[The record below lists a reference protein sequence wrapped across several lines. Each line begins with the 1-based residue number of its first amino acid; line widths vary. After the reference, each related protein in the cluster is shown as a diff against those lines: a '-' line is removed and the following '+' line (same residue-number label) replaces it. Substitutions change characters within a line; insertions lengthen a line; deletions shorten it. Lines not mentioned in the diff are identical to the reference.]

1 MENSLI
7 KHIIK
12 VLSGYEAS
20 VLIIENNDGFLFRAD
35 VIEEF
40 ERNNINVS
48 IGSNLSQRV
57 AFELKNSRKTL
68 FLINKE
74 SRQYLEDI
82 ETIAIHSEFFLSQY
96 LSEYHIP
103 SLKDL
108 PLSILD
114 KLFIKKQLFSLSK
127 SETIKEIEK
136 VSSVSKS
143 EKPKFDFDGFTN
155 RINEGLATD
164 NIDWYEIATFFGD
177 AISQSIGSEQFALT
191 LDLIKEANEKFQ
203 KHIQN
208 SYAQTKN
215 SNPIKRPQIVSKIL
229 DYLDFNFKEDSIALI
244 VIDGL
249 SFWQYSLIKNRL
261 LGKKIEG
268 STFSWIPSITQ
279 LSRQAIF
286 RGSSPIESYKQNPSN
301 ELKLWKEYWK
311 SKNFNDFEIQYQHDK
326 INVSDINGVKRLGIV
341 YKDLDDYMHS
351 SKDYND
357 LLKLTENW
365 FVRSKIQ
372 ATIKELL
379 SKGFRVIITSDHG
392 NIQAKGWRGLNGKEK
407 LGTNKSGSRSERH
420 LEYSEKR
427 LKNEFLYNNP
437 ELLDSIIQ
445 EEQSIYFKD
454 ELSFSRRDDLVT
466 HGGAHFLEVVIP
478 FIEITNDK

>member
-12 VLSGYEAS
+12 VLSGYDAP
-20 VLIIENNDGFLFRAD
+20 VLIIENNDGFLFRTD
-35 VIEEF
+35 VVEAF
-40 ERNNINVS
+40 ERKNINVS
-48 IGSNLSQRV
+48 LGNNLSQRV
-57 AFELKNSRKTL
+57 AFELRDNSKTL
-68 FLINKE
+68 FLINKDN
-74 SRQYLEDI
+74 RQYLEDI
-82 ETIAIHSEFFLSQY
+82 ESIAIHSEFFLSQY

-103 SLKDL
+103 SVKDL
-108 PLSILD
+108 SLSILD

-136 VSSVSKS
+136 LSAVSKS
-143 EKPKFDFDGFTN
+143 KNPKFDIDEFTD
-155 RINEGLATD
+155 RINEGLATSTI
-164 NIDWYEIATFFGD
+164 NWHEITTLFGD
-177 AISQSIGSEQFALT
+177 AISQSIGSEQFDLI
-191 LDLIKEANEKFQ
+191 LVLIKEANGKFQ
-203 KHIQN
+203 EHIQ
-208 SYAQTKN
+208 SKYAQIKN

-229 DYLDFNFKEDSIALI
+229 DYIDFNYKQDAIALI

-249 SFWQYSLIKNRL
+249 SFWQYALIKNRL
-261 LGKKIEG
+261 SGNKKEEI
-268 STFSWIPSITQ
+268 TFSWIPSITQ

-286 RGSSPIESYKQNPSN
+286 RGSSPLESYKQNPTN
-301 ELKLWKEYWK
+301 ESKLWKDYWK
-311 SKNFNDFEIQYQHDK
+311 SKNFNDFEILYQHDT
-326 INVSDINGVKRLGIV
+326 INVSNIDGIKRLGIV

-365 FVRSKIQ
+365 FVRSKLQETIQ
-372 ATIKELL
+372 DLL

-427 LKNEFLYNNP
+427 LKDEFLDNNP
-437 ELLDSIIQ
+437 ELIDSIVQ
-445 EEQSIYFKD
+445 EEQALYFKD
-454 ELSFSRRDDLVT
+454 ELSFSRRDELVT

-478 FIEITNDK
+478 FIEITNE

>member
-7 KHIIK
+7 KRIMK
-12 VLSGYEAS
+12 VLSGYDAPI
-20 VLIIENNDGFLFRAD
+20 LIIENNDGFLFRAD

-103 SLKDL
+103 SVKDL
-108 PLSILD
+108 PLSILN
-114 KLFIKKQLFSLSK
+114 KLFEKKQLFSLSK

-143 EKPKFDFDGFTN
+143 KNPKFDIDEFTE
-155 RINEGLATD
+155 RINEGLATST
-164 NIDWYEIATFFGD
+164 IDWHEIATLFGD
-177 AISQSIGSEQFALT
+177 AISQSIGSEQFDLIQV
-191 LDLIKEANEKFQ
+191 LIKEANEKFQ
-203 KHIQN
+203 EHIQ
-208 SYAQTKN
+208 SKYSQMKN

-229 DYLDFNFKEDSIALI
+229 DHIDFNYKQDAIALI

-249 SFWQYSLIKNRL
+249 SFWQYALIKNRL
-261 LGKKIEG
+261 PGNKKEEV
-268 STFSWIPSITQ
+268 TFSWIPSITQ

-286 RGSSPIESYKQNPSN
+286 RGSSPLESYKQNPTN
-301 ELKLWKEYWK
+301 ESKLWKDYWK
-311 SKNFNDFEIQYQHDK
+311 SKNFNDFEILYQHDT
-326 INVSDINGVKRLGIV
+326 INVSNIDGIKRLGIV

-372 ATIKELL
+372 ETIQELL

-427 LKNEFLYNNP
+427 LKDDFLDNNP
-437 ELLDSIIQ
+437 ELLDSIVQ
-445 EEQSIYFKD
+445 EEQALYFKND
-454 ELSFSRRDDLVT
+454 LSFSRRDDLVT

-478 FIEITNDK
+478 FIEITNE

>member
-12 VLSGYEAS
+12 VLSGYDAP
-20 VLIIENNDGFLFRAD
+20 VLIIENNDGFLFRSD
-35 VIEEF
+35 VIEAF

-48 IGSNLSQRV
+48 FGNNLSQRV
-57 AFELKNSRKTL
+57 AFELRDNSKTL
-68 FLINKE
+68 FLINKDN
-74 SRQYLEDI
+74 RQYLEDI
-82 ETIAIHSEFFLSQY
+82 ESIAIHSEFFLSQY

-103 SLKDL
+103 SVKDL

-136 VSSVSKS
+136 VSAFSKS
-143 EKPKFDFDGFTN
+143 KNPKFDIDEFTE
-155 RINEGLATD
+155 RINEGLATST
-164 NIDWYEIATFFGD
+164 IDWHEIATLFGD
-177 AISQSIGSEQFALT
+177 AISQSIGSEQFDLILA
-191 LDLIKEANEKFQ
+191 LIKEVNEKFQ
-203 KHIQN
+203 EHIQ
-208 SYAQTKN
+208 SKYAQIKN

-229 DYLDFNFKEDSIALI
+229 DYVDFNYKQDSIALM

-249 SFWQYSLIKNRL
+249 SFWQYALIKNRL
-261 LGKKIEG
+261 PGNKKEDI
-268 STFSWIPSITQ
+268 TFSWIPSITQ

-286 RGSSPIESYKQNPSN
+286 RGTSPLESYKQNPTN
-301 ELKLWKEYWK
+301 ESKLWKDYWK
-311 SKNFNDFEIQYQHDK
+311 SKNFNDFEIQYQHDT
-326 INVSDINGVKRLGIV
+326 INVSNIHGIKRLGIV

-372 ATIKELL
+372 ETIQELL

-427 LKNEFLYNNP
+427 LKDEFLDNNP
-437 ELLDSIIQ
+437 ELLDSIVQ
-445 EEQSIYFKD
+445 EEQALYFKN
-454 ELSFSRRDDLVT
+454 ELSFSRRDELVT

-478 FIEITNDK
+478 FIEITNE

>member
-7 KHIIK
+7 EYIIK
-12 VLSGYEAS
+12 VLSSYDTT

-48 IGSNLSQRV
+48 TGSNLSQRV

-74 SRQYLEDI
+74 NRQYLEDI

-96 LSEYHIP
+96 LTEYHIP
-103 SLKDL
+103 SVKDL
-108 PLSILD
+108 PLSILN
-114 KLFIKKQLFSLSK
+114 KLFEKKQLFSLSK

-155 RINEGLATD
+155 RINEGLATST
-164 NIDWYEIATFFGD
+164 IDWYQIATLFGN
-177 AISQSIGSEQFALT
+177 AISQSIGSEQFALV
-191 LDLIKEANEKFQ
+191 LELIKEVNEKFQ
-203 KHIQN
+203 EHIQ
-208 SYAQTKN
+208 SKYAQIKN

-229 DYLDFNFKEDSIALI
+229 DYIDFNYKQDAIALI

-249 SFWQYSLIKNRL
+249 SFWQYALIKNRL
-261 LGKKIEG
+261 SGNKKEEI
-268 STFSWIPSITQ
+268 TFSWIPSITQ

-286 RGSSPIESYKQNPSN
+286 RGSSPLESYKQNPTN
-301 ELKLWKEYWK
+301 ESKLWKDYWK
-311 SKNFNDFEIQYQHDK
+311 SKNFNDFEILYQHDT
-326 INVSDINGVKRLGIV
+326 INVSNIDGIKRLGIV

-365 FVRSKIQ
+365 FVRSKLQETIQ
-372 ATIKELL
+372 DLL

-427 LKNEFLYNNP
+427 LLDEFLDNNP
-437 ELLDSIIQ
+437 ELLESIVQ
-445 EEQSIYFKD
+445 EEQALYFKD
-454 ELSFSRRDDLVT
+454 DLSFSRRDDLVT
-466 HGGAHFLEVVIP
+466 HGGAHFLEVGIP
-478 FIEITNDK
+478 FIEITNE

>member
-12 VLSGYEAS
+12 VLSGYDAP

-103 SLKDL
+103 SVKDL
-108 PLSILD
+108 PLSILN
-114 KLFIKKQLFSLSK
+114 KLFEKKQLFSLSK

-143 EKPKFDFDGFTN
+143 DKPKFDFDGFTN
-155 RINEGLATD
+155 RINEGLATST
-164 NIDWYEIATFFGD
+164 IDWHQIATLFGNV
-177 AISQSIGSEQFALT
+177 ISQSIGSEQFALV
-191 LDLIKEANEKFQ
+191 LELIKEVNEKFQ
-203 KHIQN
+203 GHIK
-208 SYAQTKN
+208 SKYAQIKN

-229 DYLDFNFKEDSIALI
+229 DYIDFNYKQDSIALI

-249 SFWQYSLIKNRL
+249 SFWQYALIKNRL
-261 LGKKIEG
+261 SGNKKEEI
-268 STFSWIPSITQ
+268 TFSWIPSITQ

-286 RGSSPIESYKQNPSN
+286 RGSSPLESYKQNPTN
-301 ELKLWKEYWK
+301 ESKLWKDYWK
-311 SKNFNDFEIQYQHDK
+311 AKNFNDFEILYQHDT
-326 INVSDINGVKRLGIV
+326 INVSNIDGIKRLGIV

-365 FVRSKIQ
+365 FVRSKLQETIQ
-372 ATIKELL
+372 DLL

-427 LKNEFLYNNP
+427 LKDDFLDNNP
-437 ELLDSIIQ
+437 ELLDSIVQ
-445 EEQSIYFKD
+445 EEQALYFKD
-454 ELSFSRRDDLVT
+454 DLSFSRRDDLVT

-478 FIEITNDK
+478 FIEITNE

>member
-12 VLSGYEAS
+12 VLSGYDAP
-20 VLIIENNDGFLFRAD
+20 VLIIENNDGFLFRTD
-35 VIEEF
+35 VVEAF
-40 ERNNINVS
+40 ERKNINVS
-48 IGSNLSQRV
+48 IGNNLSQRV
-57 AFELKNSRKTL
+57 AFELRDNSKTL
-68 FLINKE
+68 FLINKDN
-74 SRQYLEDI
+74 RKYLEDI
-82 ETIAIHSEFFLSQY
+82 ESIAIHSEFFLSQY

-103 SLKDL
+103 SVKDL
-108 PLSILD
+108 SLSILD

-136 VSSVSKS
+136 VSAVSKS
-143 EKPKFDFDGFTN
+143 KNPKFD
-155 RINEGLATD
+155 INEFTDLINAGLATST
-164 NIDWYEIATFFGD
+164 IDWHEIATLFGD
-177 AISQSIGSEQFALT
+177 AISQSIGSEQFDLI
-191 LDLIKEANEKFQ
+191 LVLIKEANEKFQ
-203 KHIQN
+203 EHIL
-208 SYAQTKN
+208 SKYAQIKN

-229 DYLDFNFKEDSIALI
+229 DYIDFNYKQDAIALI

-249 SFWQYSLIKNRL
+249 SFWQYALIKNRL
-261 LGKKIEG
+261 SGNKKEEI
-268 STFSWIPSITQ
+268 TFSWIPSITQ

-286 RGSSPIESYKQNPSN
+286 RGSSPLESYKQNPTN
-301 ELKLWKEYWK
+301 ESKLWKDYWK
-311 SKNFNDFEIQYQHDK
+311 SKNFNDFEILYQHDT
-326 INVSDINGVKRLGIV
+326 INVSNIDGIKRLGIV

-351 SKDYND
+351 SNDYND

-365 FVRSKIQ
+365 FVRSKLQETIQ
-372 ATIKELL
+372 DLL

-427 LKNEFLYNNP
+427 LKDEFLDNNP
-437 ELLDSIIQ
+437 ELIDSIVQ
-445 EEQSIYFKD
+445 EEQALYFKN
-454 ELSFSRRDDLVT
+454 ELSFSRRDELVT

-478 FIEITNDK
+478 FIEITNE

>member
-12 VLSGYEAS
+12 VLSGYADP
-20 VLIIENNDGFLFRAD
+20 VLIIENNDGFLFRVD

-48 IGSNLSQRV
+48 IGSSLSQRV

-103 SLKDL
+103 SVKDL

-143 EKPKFDFDGFTN
+143 KNPKFDIEGFTD
-155 RINEGLATD
+155 RINEGLAKK
-164 NIDWYEIATFFGD
+164 NIDWHEIANLFGE
-177 AISQSIGSEQFALT
+177 AISQCIGSDQFALI
-191 LDLIKEANEKFQ
+191 LAFIKAANEKFQ
-203 KHIQN
+203 EHIQAK
-208 SYAQTKN
+208 YAQMKN
-215 SNPIKRPQIVSKIL
+215 SNPIKRPQVVSKVL
-229 DYLDFNFKEDSIALI
+229 DYIDFNYKQDSIALI

-249 SFWQYSLIKNRL
+249 SFWQYALIKNRL
-261 LGKKIEG
+261 PGNKKEAI
-268 STFSWIPSITQ
+268 TFSWIPSITQ

-286 RGSSPIESYKQNPSN
+286 GGYSPLESYRQNPTN
-301 ELKLWKEYWK
+301 ESKLWKDYWK
-311 SKNFNDFEIQYQHDK
+311 SKNFNDFEILYQHDT
-326 INVSDINGVKRLGIV
+326 INISSTDGIKRLGLV

-365 FVRSKIQ
+365 FERSKIQ
-372 ATIKELL
+372 KTIQELL
-379 SKGFRVIITSDHG
+379 AQGFRVIITSDHG

-420 LEYSEKR
+420 IEYSEKR
-427 LKNEFLYNNP
+427 LKDEFLDNNP
-437 ELLDSIIQ
+437 ELLDSIVQ
-445 EEQSIYFKD
+445 EDQAIYFKD

-478 FIEITNDK
+478 FIEITNE

>member
-12 VLSGYEAS
+12 VLSGYDAP
-20 VLIIENNDGFLFRAD
+20 VLIIENNDGFLFRSD
-35 VIEEF
+35 VIEAF

-48 IGSNLSQRV
+48 FGNNLSQRV
-57 AFELKNSRKTL
+57 AFELRDNSKTL
-68 FLINKE
+68 FLINKDN
-74 SRQYLEDI
+74 RQYLEDI
-82 ETIAIHSEFFLSQY
+82 ESIAIHSEFFLSQY

-103 SLKDL
+103 SVKDL

-136 VSSVSKS
+136 VSAVSKS
-143 EKPKFDFDGFTN
+143 KNPKFDIEGLTD
-155 RINEGLATD
+155 RINKGLVKE
-164 NIDWYEIATFFGD
+164 NIDWYEIAKLFGK
-177 AISQSIGSEQFALT
+177 AISRTIGSDQLALI
-191 LDLIKEANEKFQ
+191 LEIIKQANKKFQ
-203 KHIQN
+203 EHIQ
-208 SYAQTKN
+208 SKYSQIKN
-215 SNPIKRPQIVSKIL
+215 SNPIKRPQIVSKVL
-229 DYLDFNFKEDSIALI
+229 DYIDFNYKQDSIALI

-249 SFWQYSLIKNRL
+249 SFWQYALIKNRL
-261 LGKKIEG
+261 PGNKKEAI
-268 STFSWIPSITQ
+268 TFSWIPSITQ

-286 RGSSPIESYKQNPSN
+286 RGSSPSESYKQNPTN
-301 ELKLWKEYWK
+301 ESKLWKDYWK
-311 SKNFNDFEIQYQHDK
+311 AKNFNDFELQYQHDT
-326 INVSDINGVKRLGIV
+326 INLSNIDGIKRLGIV

-372 ATIKELL
+372 DTIQELL

-427 LKNEFLYNNP
+427 LKDEFLDNNP
-437 ELLDSIIQ
+437 ELLDSIVQ
-445 EEQSIYFKD
+445 EEQALYFKN
-454 ELSFSRRDDLVT
+454 ELSFSRREDLVT

-478 FIEITNDK
+478 FIEITNE

>member
-12 VLSGYEAS
+12 VLSGYDAP
-20 VLIIENNDGFLFRAD
+20 VLIIENNDGFLFRSD
-35 VIEEF
+35 VIEAF
-40 ERNNINVS
+40 KRNNINVS
-48 IGSNLSQRV
+48 FGNNLSQRV
-57 AFELKNSRKTL
+57 AFELRDNSKTL
-68 FLINKE
+68 FLINKDN
-74 SRQYLEDI
+74 RQYLEDI
-82 ETIAIHSEFFLSQY
+82 ESIAIHSEFFLSQY
-96 LSEYHIP
+96 LPEYHIP
-103 SLKDL
+103 SVKDL

-136 VSSVSKS
+136 VSAVSKS
-143 EKPKFDFDGFTN
+143 KNPKFDIDEFTE
-155 RINEGLATD
+155 RINEGLATE
-164 NIDWYEIATFFGD
+164 NIDWHEIATLFGD
-177 AISQSIGSEQFALT
+177 AISQSIGSEQFDLIQV
-191 LDLIKEANEKFQ
+191 LIKEANEKFQ
-203 KHIQN
+203 EHIQ
-208 SYAQTKN
+208 SKYSQIKN

-229 DYLDFNFKEDSIALI
+229 DHIDFNYKQDAIALI

-249 SFWQYSLIKNRL
+249 SFWQYALIKNRL
-261 LGKKIEG
+261 PGNKKEEV
-268 STFSWIPSITQ
+268 TFSWIPSITQ

-286 RGSSPIESYKQNPSN
+286 RGSSPLESYKQNPTN
-301 ELKLWKEYWK
+301 ESKLWKDYWK
-311 SKNFNDFEIQYQHDK
+311 SKNFNDFEILYQHDT
-326 INVSDINGVKRLGIV
+326 INVSNIDGIKRLGIV

-372 ATIKELL
+372 ETIQELL

-427 LKNEFLYNNP
+427 LKDEFLDNNP
-437 ELLDSIIQ
+437 ELLDSIVQ
-445 EEQSIYFKD
+445 EEQALYFKND
-454 ELSFSRRDDLVT
+454 LSFSRRDDLVT

-478 FIEITNDK
+478 FIEITNE

>member
-12 VLSGYEAS
+12 VLSGYDAP
-20 VLIIENNDGFLFRAD
+20 VLIIENNDGFLFRSD
-35 VIEEF
+35 VIEAF
-40 ERNNINVS
+40 ERYNINVS
-48 IGSNLSQRV
+48 FGNNLSQRV
-57 AFELKNSRKTL
+57 AFELRDNSKTL
-68 FLINKE
+68 FLINKDN
-74 SRQYLEDI
+74 RQYLEDI
-82 ETIAIHSEFFLSQY
+82 ESIAIHSEFFLSQY

-103 SLKDL
+103 SVKDL

-136 VSSVSKS
+136 VSAVSKS
-143 EKPKFDFDGFTN
+143 KNPKFDIDEFTDK
-155 RINEGLATD
+155 INEGLATE
-164 NIDWYEIATFFGD
+164 NIDWHEIATLFGD
-177 AISQSIGSEQFALT
+177 AISQSIGSEQFDLI
-191 LDLIKEANEKFQ
+191 LVLIKEANEKFQ
-203 KHIQN
+203 EHIH
-208 SYAQTKN
+208 SKYAQMKN

-229 DYLDFNFKEDSIALI
+229 DYIDFNYKQDEIALI

-249 SFWQYSLIKNRL
+249 SFWQYALIKNRL
-261 LGKKIEG
+261 SGNKKEEI
-268 STFSWIPSITQ
+268 TFSWIPSITQ

-286 RGSSPIESYKQNPSN
+286 RGSSPLESYKQNPTN
-301 ELKLWKEYWK
+301 ESKLWKDYWK
-311 SKNFNDFEIQYQHDK
+311 SKNFNDFEILYQHDT
-326 INVSDINGVKRLGIV
+326 INVSNIDGIKRLGIV

-365 FVRSKIQ
+365 FVRSKIEE
-372 ATIKELL
+372 TIQELL

-427 LKNEFLYNNP
+427 LKDEFLNNNP
-437 ELLDSIIQ
+437 ELLDSIVQ
-445 EEQSIYFKD
+445 EEQAIYFKD
-454 ELSFSRRDDLVT
+454 ELSFSRRNELVT

-478 FIEITNDK
+478 FIEITNE

>member
-7 KHIIK
+7 KHIIN
-12 VLSGYEAS
+12 VLLGYDAS
-20 VLIIENNDGFLFRAD
+20 VLIIENNDGFLFRSD
-35 VIEEF
+35 VIVQLEG
-40 ERNNINVS
+40 NNINVS
-48 IGSNLSQRV
+48 LGNNLSQRV
-57 AFELKNSRKTL
+57 EFELRDSSKTL
-68 FLINKE
+68 FLINKDD
-74 SRQYLEDI
+74 RKYLEDI
-82 ETIAIHSEFFLSQY
+82 DSIAIHSEFFLSHY
-96 LSEYHIP
+96 LSEYHIR
-103 SLKDL
+103 SVKDL

-114 KLFIKKQLFSLSK
+114 KLFVKKQLFSLSK

-143 EKPKFDFDGFTN
+143 KNPKYDVDGFTN

-164 NIDWYEIATFFGD
+164 NIDWYQIATLFGD
-177 AISQSIGSEQFALT
+177 AISQSIGSEWFALI
-191 LDLIKEANEKFQ
+191 LALIKKANEKFQ
-203 KHIQN
+203 EHIQAK
-208 SYAQTKN
+208 YAQIKN

-229 DYLDFNFKEDSIALI
+229 DYIDFNYKQDSIALI

-249 SFWQYSLIKNRL
+249 SFWQYALIKHRL
-261 LGKKIEG
+261 SGNKKEAI
-268 STFSWIPSITQ
+268 TFSWIPSITQ

-286 RGSSPIESYKQNPSN
+286 RGSSPIESYKQNPTN
-301 ELKLWKEYWK
+301 ESKLWKDYWK
-311 SKNFNDFEIQYQHDK
+311 SKNFNDFEILYQHDL
-326 INVSDINGVKRLGIV
+326 INISSIDGIKRLGIV

-372 ATIKELL
+372 ATIQELL

-427 LKNEFLYNNP
+427 LKDEFLDNNP
-437 ELLDSIIQ
+437 ELLGSIVQ
-445 EEQSIYFKD
+445 EEQALYFKD

-478 FIEITNDK
+478 FIEITNE

>member
-12 VLSGYEAS
+12 VLSGYDAP
-20 VLIIENNDGFLFRAD
+20 VLIIENNDGFLFRTD
-35 VIEEF
+35 VREEL

-48 IGSNLSQRV
+48 IGNELSQRV
-57 AFELKNSRKTL
+57 AFELRDNSKTL
-68 FLINKE
+68 FLINKDN
-74 SRQYLEDI
+74 RQYLEDI
-82 ETIAIHSEFFLSQY
+82 ESIAIHSEFFLSQY

-103 SLKDL
+103 SVKDL

-136 VSSVSKS
+136 VSAVSKS
-143 EKPKFDFDGFTN
+143 KNPKFDIDEFTE
-155 RINEGLATD
+155 RINEGLATST
-164 NIDWYEIATFFGD
+164 IDWHEIATLFGD
-177 AISQSIGSEQFALT
+177 AISQSIGSEQFDLIQV
-191 LDLIKEANEKFQ
+191 LIKEANEKFQ
-203 KHIQN
+203 EHIQ
-208 SYAQTKN
+208 SKYSQIKN

-229 DYLDFNFKEDSIALI
+229 DHIDFNYKQDAIALI

-249 SFWQYSLIKNRL
+249 SFWQYALIKNRL
-261 LGKKIEG
+261 PGNKKEEI
-268 STFSWIPSITQ
+268 TFSWIPSITQ

-286 RGSSPIESYKQNPSN
+286 RGSSPLESYKQNPTN
-301 ELKLWKEYWK
+301 ESKLWKDYWK
-311 SKNFNDFEIQYQHDK
+311 SKNFNDFEILYQHDT
-326 INVSDINGVKRLGIV
+326 INVSNIDGIKRLGIV

-372 ATIKELL
+372 ETIQELL

-392 NIQAKGWRGLNGKEK
+392 NIQVKGWRGLNGKEK

-427 LKNEFLYNNP
+427 LKDEFLDNNP
-437 ELLDSIIQ
+437 ELLDSIVQ
-445 EEQSIYFKD
+445 EEQALYFKND
-454 ELSFSRRDDLVT
+454 LSFSRRDDLVT

-478 FIEITNDK
+478 FIEITNE

>member
-12 VLSGYEAS
+12 ALLAYKAP
-20 VLIIENNDGFLFRAD
+20 VLIIENNDGFLFRTD

-57 AFELKNSRKTL
+57 AFELRDNSKTL
-68 FLINKE
+68 FLINKDN
-74 SRQYLEDI
+74 RQYLEDI
-82 ETIAIHSEFFLSQY
+82 ASIANHSEFFLSQY

-103 SLKDL
+103 SVKDL
-108 PLSILD
+108 SLSILD
-114 KLFIKKQLFSLSK
+114 KLFEKKQLFSLSK

-136 VSSVSKS
+136 VSSVSESKN
-143 EKPKFDFDGFTN
+143 PKFDIGGFKE
-155 RINEGLATD
+155 RINEGLATG
-164 NIDWYEIATFFGD
+164 NIDWHVIATLFGE
-177 AISQSIGSEQFALT
+177 AISQCIGSDQFELI
-191 LDLIKEANEKFQ
+191 LELIKQANEKFQ
-203 KHIQN
+203 EHIQTK
-208 SYAQTKN
+208 YAQIKN
-215 SNPIKRPQIVSKIL
+215 SNPIKKPQIVSKIL
-229 DYLDFNFKEDSIALI
+229 DYIDFNYKQDSIALI

-249 SFWQYSLIKNRL
+249 SFWQYALIKNRL
-261 LGKKIEG
+261 SGNKKEEI
-268 STFSWIPSITQ
+268 TFSWIPSITQ

-286 RGSSPIESYKQNPSN
+286 KGSSPLESYKQNPTN
-301 ELKLWKEYWK
+301 ESKLWKNYWK
-311 SKNFNDFEIQYQHDK
+311 SKNFNDFEILYQHDT
-326 INVSDINGVKRLGIV
+326 INISSTDGIKRIGLV

-365 FVRSKIQ
+365 FERSKIQ
-372 ATIKELL
+372 KTIHELL
-379 SKGFRVIITSDHG
+379 AQGFRVIITSDHG

-420 LEYSEKR
+420 IEYSEKR
-427 LKNEFLYNNP
+427 LKDEFLANNP
-437 ELLDSIIQ
+437 ELLGSIVQ
-445 EEQSIYFKD
+445 EEQAIYFKD

-478 FIEITNDK
+478 FIEITNE

>member
-12 VLSGYEAS
+12 VLSGYDAP
-20 VLIIENNDGFLFRAD
+20 VFIIENNDGFLFRSD
-35 VIEEF
+35 VIEVF

-48 IGSNLSQRV
+48 FGNNLSQRV
-57 AFELKNSRKTL
+57 AFELRDNSKTL
-68 FLINKE
+68 FLVNKDN
-74 SRQYLEDI
+74 RQYLEDI
-82 ETIAIHSEFFLSQY
+82 ESIAIHSEFLLSQY
-96 LSEYHIP
+96 LSGYHIP
-103 SLKDL
+103 SVKDL

-136 VSSVSKS
+136 VSAVSKS
-143 EKPKFDFDGFTN
+143 KDPKFDINEFIE
-155 RINEGLATD
+155 RINEGLATST
-164 NIDWYEIATFFGD
+164 IDWHEIATLFGD
-177 AISQSIGSEQFALT
+177 AISQSIGSEQFDLI
-191 LDLIKEANEKFQ
+191 LVLIKEANEKFQ
-203 KHIQN
+203 EHIH
-208 SYAQTKN
+208 SKYAQVKN
-215 SNPIKRPQIVSKIL
+215 SNPIKRPQIVSKIQ
-229 DYLDFNFKEDSIALI
+229 DYIDFNYKQDEIALI

-249 SFWQYSLIKNRL
+249 SFWQYALIKNRL
-261 LGKKIEG
+261 PGNKKEEI
-268 STFSWIPSITQ
+268 TFSWIPSITQ

-286 RGSSPIESYKQNPSN
+286 RGSSPLESYKQNPTN
-301 ELKLWKEYWK
+301 ESKLWKGYWK
-311 SKNFNDFEIQYQHDK
+311 SKNFYDFEIQYQHDT

-365 FVRSKIQ
+365 FVRSKIKE
-372 ATIKELL
+372 TIQELL

-427 LKNEFLYNNP
+427 LKDEFLDNNP
-437 ELLDSIIQ
+437 ELLDSIVQ
-445 EEQSIYFKD
+445 EEQALYFKN
-454 ELSFSRRDDLVT
+454 ELSFSRRDELVT

-478 FIEITNDK
+478 FIEITNE

>member
-12 VLSGYEAS
+12 VLSGYDAP
-20 VLIIENNDGFLFRAD
+20 VLIIENNDGFLFRSD
-35 VIEEF
+35 VIEAF

-48 IGSNLSQRV
+48 FGNNLSQRV
-57 AFELKNSRKTL
+57 AFELRDNSKTL
-68 FLINKE
+68 FLINKDN
-74 SRQYLEDI
+74 RQYLEDI
-82 ETIAIHSEFFLSQY
+82 ESIAIHSEFFLSQY
-96 LSEYHIP
+96 LTEYHIP
-103 SLKDL
+103 SVKGL

-127 SETIKEIEK
+127 SETIKEIERL
-136 VSSVSKS
+136 SAVSKS
-143 EKPKFDFDGFTN
+143 KNPKFDIDEFTE
-155 RINEGLATD
+155 RINEGLATST
-164 NIDWYEIATFFGD
+164 IDWHEIATLFGD
-177 AISQSIGSEQFALT
+177 AISQSIGSEQFEIILE
-191 LDLIKEANEKFQ
+191 LIKEANEKFQ
-203 KHIQN
+203 EHIQ
-208 SYAQTKN
+208 SKYSQIKN

-229 DYLDFNFKEDSIALI
+229 DHIDFNYKQDEIALI

-249 SFWQYSLIKNRL
+249 SFWQYALIKNRL
-261 LGKKIEG
+261 SGNKKEEI
-268 STFSWIPSITQ
+268 TFSWIPSITQ

-286 RGSSPIESYKQNPSN
+286 RGSSPLESYKQNPTN
-301 ELKLWKEYWK
+301 ESKLWKDYWK
-311 SKNFNDFEIQYQHDK
+311 AKNFNDFEIQYQHDT
-326 INVSDINGVKRLGIV
+326 INLSNIDGIKRMGIV

-372 ATIKELL
+372 ETIQELL

-427 LKNEFLYNNP
+427 LKDEFLDNNP
-437 ELLDSIIQ
+437 ELLDSIVQ
-445 EEQSIYFKD
+445 EEQALYFKN
-454 ELSFSRRDDLVT
+454 ELSFSRRDELVT

-478 FIEITNDK
+478 FIEITNE

>member
-12 VLSGYEAS
+12 VLSGYDAP
-20 VLIIENNDGFLFRAD
+20 VLIIENNDGFLFRSD
-35 VIEEF
+35 VIEAF
-40 ERNNINVS
+40 KRNNINVS
-48 IGSNLSQRV
+48 FGNNLSQRV
-57 AFELKNSRKTL
+57 AFELRDNSKTL
-68 FLINKE
+68 FLINKDN
-74 SRQYLEDI
+74 RQYLEDI
-82 ETIAIHSEFFLSQY
+82 ESIAIHSEFFLSQY

-103 SLKDL
+103 SVKDL

-136 VSSVSKS
+136 VSAVSKS
-143 EKPKFDFDGFTN
+143 KNPKFDIDKFTE
-155 RINEGLATD
+155 RINEGLATST
-164 NIDWYEIATFFGD
+164 IDWHEIATLFGD
-177 AISQSIGSEQFALT
+177 AISQSIGSEQFDLIHV
-191 LDLIKEANEKFQ
+191 LIKEANEKFQ
-203 KHIQN
+203 EHIQ
-208 SYAQTKN
+208 SKYSQIKN

-229 DYLDFNFKEDSIALI
+229 DYIDFNYKQNEIALI

-249 SFWQYSLIKNRL
+249 SSWQYALIKNRL
-261 LGKKIEG
+261 PGNKKEEII
-268 STFSWIPSITQ
+268 FSWIPSITQ

-286 RGSSPIESYKQNPSN
+286 RGSSPLESYKQNPTN
-301 ELKLWKEYWK
+301 ESKLWKDYWK
-311 SKNFNDFEIQYQHDK
+311 AKNFNDFEILYQHDT
-326 INVSDINGVKRLGIV
+326 INVSNIDGIKRLGIV

-365 FVRSKIQ
+365 FVRSKLQETIQ
-372 ATIKELL
+372 DLL

-427 LKNEFLYNNP
+427 LKDDFLDNNP
-437 ELLDSIIQ
+437 ELLDSIVQ
-445 EEQSIYFKD
+445 EEQALYFKD
-454 ELSFSRRDDLVT
+454 DLSFSRRDDLVT

-478 FIEITNDK
+478 FIEITNE